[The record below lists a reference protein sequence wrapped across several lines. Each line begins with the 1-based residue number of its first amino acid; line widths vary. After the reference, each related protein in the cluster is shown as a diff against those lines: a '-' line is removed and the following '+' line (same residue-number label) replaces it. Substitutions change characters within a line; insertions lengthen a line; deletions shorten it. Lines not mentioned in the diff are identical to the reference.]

1 MAPAHQR
8 LGAADA
14 AVAQIHLRLIQQL
27 ELALRIGFVQ
37 RLHQRQPQADVR
49 AHLRLEEAD
58 GAAAV
63 VLGTGQR
70 QAGGRE
76 HVGAQFAGGGDHAR
90 ADAGQHMVA
99 APGVLM
105 RGRQH

>member
-8 LGAADA
+8 LCAADA
-14 AVAQIHLRLIQQL
+14 AVAQVDLRLVQQL
-27 ELALRIGFVQ
+27 ELALRVGFVQ
-37 RLHQRQPQADVR
+37 GLDQRQARGHVR

-70 QAGGRE
+70 QAGGGEDVR
-76 HVGAQFAGGGDHAR
+76 ALLAGGGDHAR
-90 ADAGQHMVA
+90 ADAGQHMMA